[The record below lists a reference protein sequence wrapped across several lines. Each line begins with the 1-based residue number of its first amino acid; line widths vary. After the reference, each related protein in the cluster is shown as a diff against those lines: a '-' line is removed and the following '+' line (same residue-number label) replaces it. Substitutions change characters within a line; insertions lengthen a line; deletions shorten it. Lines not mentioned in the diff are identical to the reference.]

1 MHQET
6 HVHSNPTQKAK
17 VFCVK
22 ADENGYATIH
32 EGAVWLSSSSA
43 MVELQKEHADNP
55 DSPYKTYDFKTHPY
69 WLEIT
74 DANPLPI
81 CGPEDELLL
90 STLEV

>member
-32 EGAVWLSSSSA
+32 EGAVWLSSSRA

-55 DSPYKTYDFKTHPY
+55 DSPYKTYLNSTHKCNAHPC
-69 WLEIT
+69 IHFVRC
-74 DANPLPI
+74 LPAQAFAWA
-81 CGPEDELLL
+81 
-90 STLEV
+90 